1 MTTNSVQMVNFI
13 QERCLWQFAS
23 RAPDREENIRG
34 VLLMLKDLLKGA
46 KITPTTPV
54 DRCHYANANHLASE
68 VKSAFPWLLGLS
80 AEDLSKTISE
90 VMDRL
95 EEITIKQ
102 SKNGE
107 LHMQAY

>member
-1 MTTNSVQMVNFI
+1 MTTNSMQMVDFI

-34 VLLMLKDLLKGA
+34 VLLMLKDLLRGA
-46 KITPTTPV
+46 EVKPATPA
-54 DRCHYANANHLASE
+54 DRCHYANANHLSAE

-80 AEDLSKTISE
+80 ADDLSKTIGE
-90 VMDRL
+90 VTDRL